1 MLYPKTIARLIEE
14 LCSLPGVGPKTAQRL
29 AFHLLREK
37 PERVEALA
45 AAMLEAK
52 QRIFSCGVCQNL
64 TDVEPCLLCA
74 DPARDRSSILV
85 VEEPKDVLALER
97 TGEYRGSYHVLHGV
111 ISPMDGI
118 GPGALR
124 IGELL
129 ERLKDGG
136 VKEVILATNPDV
148 EGEATALYMARL
160 IRPLGVRTTRIARG
174 IPVGGDLDYADE
186 VTLARALEGRRE
198 VG

>member
-1 MLYPKTIARLIEE
+1 MLYPKTIANLIDE
-14 LCSLPGVGPKTAQRL
+14 LCRLPGVGPKTAQRL

-45 AAMLEAK
+45 AAMVDAK
-52 QRIFSCGVCQNL
+52 RKIFPCGVCQNL
-64 TDVEPCLLCA
+64 TDVDPCPLCS
-74 DPARDRSSILV
+74 DPSRDRGSILV
-85 VEEPKDVLALER
+85 VEESKDVLALEKTR
-97 TGEYRGSYHVLHGV
+97 EYHGSYHVLQGV

-129 ERLKDGG
+129 ERLKGGG

-148 EGEATALYMARL
+148 EGEATALYLARL
-160 IRPLGVRTTRIARG
+160 IRPLGIKTTRIARG

>member
-1 MLYPKTIARLIEE
+1 
-14 LCSLPGVGPKTAQRL
+14 L
-29 AFHLLREK
+29 AFHLLRTK
-37 PERVEALA
+37 RERVESLA
-45 AAMLEAK
+45 AAMLEARNK
-52 QRIFSCGVCQNL
+52 IFPCSVCQNL
-64 TDVEPCLLCA
+64 TDVDPCHLCA
-74 DPARDRSSILV
+74 DSSRDRGSILV
-85 VEEPKDVLALER
+85 VEEPKDVLALEKTR
-97 TGEYRGSYHVLHGV
+97 EYHGLYHVLGGV

-129 ERLKDGG
+129 ERLKSGG
-136 VKEVILATNPDV
+136 VEEVILATNPDV
-148 EGEATALYMARL
+148 EGEATALYLARL
-160 IRPLGVRTTRIARG
+160 IGPLGIRTTRIARG